1 MAKVRRVA
9 IALELEWPYKRHSE
23 TFAGAMRYA
32 QEAGNWECFVD
43 DFVQDSLPR
52 DRAKPLP
59 YDGVIG
65 RISGELAAALR
76 RVRMPVVNVWK
87 GSPDQELPGVFVD
100 HAAIGRLLAEHL
112 LSRGFRCFAAQGW
125 GRAYGMQLEEFTATV
140 RESGHKC
147 LAITINADAQ
157 EQENAAQRRQIWQ
170 RVARWMDRWT
180 LPIGVF
186 IDAED
191 TARTITQMCH
201 HRGWRVPQDVAII
214 AGYNEET
221 LCKHPKPS
229 LSSVDVGDKRVG
241 YEAAQL
247 LDRLMDGQPPPK
259 EPILVSPIG
268 IVARESTDYLAVED
282 DLVRE
287 ALRFISAHSHRP
299 IGVDEIA
306 AAAATSRPTLER
318 RFRKFLGRPI
328 AAEIRRLR
336 IERAKRELTSTDAP
350 IRRIAQKTGFVDST
364 QFGRV
369 FRREVGLSPSAYRRQ
384 YGS

>member
-1 MAKVRRVA
+1 M
-9 IALELEWPYKRHSE
+9 
-23 TFAGAMRYA
+23 
-32 QEAGNWECFVD
+32 
-43 DFVQDSLPR
+43 
-52 DRAKPLP
+52 
-59 YDGVIG
+59 
-65 RISGELAAALR
+65 
-76 RVRMPVVNVWK
+76 
-87 GSPDQELPGVFVD
+87 DQ
-100 HAAIGRLLAEHL
+100 
-112 LSRGFRCFAAQGW
+112 
-125 GRAYGMQLEEFTATV
+125 
-140 RESGHKC
+140 
-147 LAITINADAQ
+147 
-157 EQENAAQRRQIWQ
+157 
-170 RVARWMDRWT
+170 WT

-186 IDAED
+186 IDAEG
-191 TARTITQMCH
+191 TGRTITQMCH

-221 LCKHPKPS
+221 LCEHPKPS
-229 LSSVDVGDKRVG
+229 LSSVDIGDERVG

-247 LDRLMDGQPPPK
+247 LDRLMSGQPPPK
-259 EPILVSPIG
+259 EPILVRPIG
-268 IVARESTDYLAVED
+268 IVARESTDFLAVED
-282 DLVRE
+282 DLVCE
-287 ALRFISAHSHRP
+287 ALRFISAHSHRA